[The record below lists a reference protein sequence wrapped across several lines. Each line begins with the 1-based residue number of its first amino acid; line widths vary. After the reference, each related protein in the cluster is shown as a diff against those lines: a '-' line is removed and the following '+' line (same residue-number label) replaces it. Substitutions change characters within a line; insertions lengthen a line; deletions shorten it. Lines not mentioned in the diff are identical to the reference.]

1 MEYLNYIINMNN
13 KENKYYSYS
22 QLSTYVNCPQR
33 YKLLYIDKIKK
44 TNESV
49 EAFIGKIAH
58 EVLEWLYKK
67 NKSDLTYVA
76 FDQIINKYNQ
86 IWKERIHKKI
96 FLAWIKIKFKRNKRL
111 YNLNW
116 FKNKGLECLRQYYNH
131 NGPNFSEVNILGI
144 EKQINTKIGEYYF
157 RGYIDRLDES
167 KGNIIINDYK
177 TGKVKTKKQLLSDLQ
192 LIIYLLA
199 VKEKYVDKDIK
210 LRWYFLDK
218 NYTVVEVDYKNI
230 NKESRLKKFK
240 NTIINISNDIKQ
252 STINDNFPSKESTL
266 CEWCY
271 LWKECS
277 TKVGKNPSINL

>member
-144 EKQINTKIGEYYF
+144 E
-157 RGYIDRLDES
+157 
-167 KGNIIINDYK
+167 
-177 TGKVKTKKQLLSDLQ
+177 
-192 LIIYLLA
+192 
-199 VKEKYVDKDIK
+199 
-210 LRWYFLDK
+210 
-218 NYTVVEVDYKNI
+218 
-230 NKESRLKKFK
+230 
-240 NTIINISNDIKQ
+240 
-252 STINDNFPSKESTL
+252 
-266 CEWCY
+266 
-271 LWKECS
+271 
-277 TKVGKNPSINL
+277 